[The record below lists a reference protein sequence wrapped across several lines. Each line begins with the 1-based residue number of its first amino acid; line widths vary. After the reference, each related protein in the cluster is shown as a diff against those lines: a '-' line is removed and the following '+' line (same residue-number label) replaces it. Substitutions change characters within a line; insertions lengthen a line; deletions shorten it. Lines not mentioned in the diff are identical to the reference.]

1 MYNQIKDNYLLIT
14 IIIFAAILRIY
25 HIDFQSIWIDEI
37 HTMVESNPKLEYD
50 KFYDIMLFREQMPHL
65 YFLITR
71 VITFVFGHSVFVVRM
86 ISAIIG
92 VVSVYCIYLLGK
104 VLYSKK
110 TGIIAASLLS
120 VNYFHIWYSQEAR
133 PYILLCLFTIL
144 SFYRLIIFLRNYNLK
159 NSIFYAFFAVLMIN
173 THFFALFVLVAQ
185 IIIIGF
191 LMLDKPKQE
200 RIPFFK
206 KSVISGILILL
217 LWLPS
222 VKIFLI
228 VAKINSFWIQPP
240 TSEVY
245 TQLFKDLFGGAES
258 VLFLVLILSIY
269 YFIKV
274 FQTKHFGRIAENKN
288 VFGFFILTI
297 WIFTTL
303 YIPFLRSYLDIPMI
317 ISRYFISVL
326 PAIVLILAIAI
337 TKIKQ
342 TYLQKTIW
350 ILFIILSLT
359 DLLAVKKYY
368 TTPSKTQYEQI
379 TKQIIKKN
387 TNKALIVSTW
397 AWHLNYFFNND
408 SIQMPT
414 REQTLQVFVDN
425 MKNQTI
431 ETAPFWFVAGN
442 YQKYELSCEAQN
454 YLEENFN
461 LIENL
466 EYYDCWAKYYIPKNT
481 SNLKTQ
487 NSLRLDMFRTAT
499 FDGAGN
505 MVLFENGKKN
515 SIPITIEQ
523 GNYDLIIKAISLPEI
538 PINNENGHI
547 IIKLNDRE
555 IVNYYTSNLEK
566 NSETTFPFS
575 YNEDKRA
582 EFEIIYDND
591 FVKNEKDR
599 NVIIN
604 FLKIQKK

>member
-1 MYNQIKDNYLLIT
+1 
-14 IIIFAAILRIY
+14 
-25 HIDFQSIWIDEI
+25 
-37 HTMVESNPKLEYD
+37 
-50 KFYDIMLFREQMPHL
+50 
-65 YFLITR
+65 
-71 VITFVFGHSVFVVRM
+71 
-86 ISAIIG
+86 
-92 VVSVYCIYLLGK
+92 
-104 VLYSKK
+104 
-110 TGIIAASLLS
+110 
-120 VNYFHIWYSQEAR
+120 
-133 PYILLCLFTIL
+133 
-144 SFYRLIIFLRNYNLK
+144 
-159 NSIFYAFFAVLMIN
+159 
-173 THFFALFVLVAQ
+173 
-185 IIIIGF
+185 
-191 LMLDKPKQE
+191 
-200 RIPFFK
+200 
-206 KSVISGILILL
+206 
-217 LWLPS
+217 
-222 VKIFLI
+222 
-228 VAKINSFWIQPP
+228 
-240 TSEVY
+240 
-245 TQLFKDLFGGAES
+245 
-258 VLFLVLILSIY
+258 
-269 YFIKV
+269 
-274 FQTKHFGRIAENKN
+274 
-288 VFGFFILTI
+288 
-297 WIFTTL
+297 
-303 YIPFLRSYLDIPMI
+303 
-317 ISRYFISVL
+317 
-326 PAIVLILAIAI
+326 
-337 TKIKQ
+337 
-342 TYLQKTIW
+342 
-350 ILFIILSLT
+350 
-359 DLLAVKKYY
+359 
-368 TTPSKTQYEQI
+368 
-379 TKQIIKKN
+379 
-387 TNKALIVSTW
+387 
-397 AWHLNYFFNND
+397 
-408 SIQMPT
+408 MPT